1 MKNLAKFFVAVAA
14 LFVGV
19 SCTTD
24 TTEDLAP
31 TVIGKS
37 DFSITVSTGGNV
49 RTSLGDKVDGEYPV
63 YWSNGDQLSLNGV
76 ASAPLADVATEATS
90 ATFTWNGTFDGPF
103 CIAYPASK
111 EGTVTF
117 AAEQEYVEGTF
128 SQNAVPMIGYA
139 DAAGVSSVQLEYLAG
154 VLQFNITD
162 VDITGE
168 TAKLA
173 SVIIETVD
181 GTPIAGVFD
190 CDFATGTVKPQAGSL
205 SSIDYSFGEE
215 GMPVEVGTSF
225 HVAVP
230 AGVYEAVKVLFI
242 EQDGKTYEATLRAPD
257 SKPID
262 AGQVREFSVTYKA
275 DKEYIVIKDATSLAT
290 FAEAVKT
297 TPDLEAIVLADV
309 DASSIAAT
317 WAPIEGFTG
326 LLRGNGKTISG
337 LTKPLFGALSGT
349 VTNLTLDADISESNE
364 VKVGIVAR
372 SMSAGAILRNCNT
385 SGTLNFS
392 YIGTAKAYLGG
403 LVGQIVSG
411 ATIFE
416 CTNGA
421 NITATGEYG
430 GYFYFGGIAGD
441 SSAELLHCTNTGTLE
456 LNGTMKNR
464 FHYGGILGN
473 SPKNTGGKLNTCKNN
488 GEVKFNGTVSGNFYM
503 AGVVGLCYNDIID
516 CDNDKSAKITL
527 KITSGTASTAT
538 ISGICGFMGGGST
551 MTDCQND
558 AEIDCSYET
567 HQLFIGG
574 VAGKIATASLAVT
587 NCANNGNLTLGYAYK
602 YVGGC
607 FGHVSAAVNFS
618 NWTNIRNT
626 GNITWPNTNSNVPY
640 IGGVLGVS
648 DGAGATGVIKDWH
661 NSGNI
666 YAQADAT
673 ENRNLRTYVGGIAAL
688 VNVSRFSYCSNT
700 GDVIAPYLRNTA
712 EISTWVGLL
721 TSKRYVYTG
730 VTGKD
735 DPSVTYADHCLIKGT
750 IKRYK
755 MDKSGVEECEVD
767 TVEELYRFAF
777 ADQGNYEGDYDP
789 TKYFTDCYVEGP
801 FKPEPSTEDTTPE
814 DTTTEE

>member
-139 DAAGVSSVQLEYLAG
+139 DAAGVESVQLEYLAG

-309 DASSIAAT
+309 DASSIAADWT
-317 WAPIEGFTG
+317 PIEGFTG

-337 LTKPLFGALSGT
+337 LTKPLFDDLQCT
-349 VTNLTLDADISESNE
+349 VTNLTVNSTLVITTTRGGVFANT
-364 VKVGIVAR
+364 
-372 SMSAGAILRNCNT
+372 MSAGKIVNCVAHGSIT
-385 SGTLNFS
+385 YQRKSSVPHVGGF
-392 YIGTAKAYLGG
+392 IGSLTATTEG
-403 LVGQIVSG
+403 LEITG
-411 ATIFE
+411 
-416 CTNGA
+416 CTNYCNIVIAGDTEGKTDA
-421 NITATGEYG
+421 NL
-430 GYFYFGGIAGD
+430 YFGGIAGHVKSVVISNCENYGSITFNAIKGSNTARYLNAGGIVGGNTGNPATFID
-441 SSAELLHCTNTGTLE
+441 CTNYGTITTSKDPACSISYVRAAGIIGVTNVASVGHNLTNNGDFSFYAAPRYWCGGIIGHSQSGASTDLANFSNCVNTGSITMSNAGSGVCYIGGCLGCIEANASRVIKDFHNRGNIILNETRASVVSRRMFVGGVIGYVNTGTA
-456 LNGTMKNR
+456 
-464 FHYGGILGN
+464 I
-473 SPKNTGGKLNTCKNN
+473 
-488 GEVKFNGTVSGNFYM
+488 
-503 AGVVGLCYNDIID
+503 
-516 CDNDKSAKITL
+516 
-527 KITSGTASTAT
+527 
-538 ISGICGFMGGGST
+538 
-551 MTDCQND
+551 
-558 AEIDCSYET
+558 
-567 HQLFIGG
+567 
-574 VAGKIATASLAVT
+574 
-587 NCANNGNLTLGYAYK
+587 
-602 YVGGC
+602 
-607 FGHVSAAVNFS
+607 
-618 NWTNIRNT
+618 
-626 GNITWPNTNSNVPY
+626 
-640 IGGVLGVS
+640 
-648 DGAGATGVIKDWH
+648 
-661 NSGNI
+661 
-666 YAQADAT
+666 
-673 ENRNLRTYVGGIAAL
+673 
-688 VNVSRFSYCSNT
+688 SYCSNE
-700 GDVIAPYLRNTA
+700 GNVIAPYYKYSSDMGTFIGLLCGPRYYHTGSSGTSTTPM
-712 EISTWVGLL
+712 IST
-721 TSKRYVYTG
+721 
-730 VTGKD
+730 
-735 DPSVTYADHCLIKGT
+735 ADHCYIKGT

-755 MDKSGVEECEVD
+755 VDKSGNDEVEVD
-767 TVEELYRFAF
+767 TLDKLYKYAF
-777 ADQGNYEGDYDP
+777 GEQDSYDGDTEPSKYITNCSATDP
-789 TKYFTDCYVEGP
+789 TVAQ
-801 FKPEPSTEDTTPE
+801 EPSTEE
-814 DTTTEE
+814 